1 MRESSVERYLHRK
14 VEHYGGTT
22 RKFVSPGRR
31 HAPDRLAIWPLFTTG
46 MQLPARIH
54 FVECKAP
61 GKGANKGQAREHVR
75 LQRLGCVVLVLDTIA
90 KIDAYIE
97 RVRRNE
103 V

>member
-1 MRESSVERYLHRK
+1 MRESSTERYLHRK

-54 FVECKAP
+54 FIECKAP
-61 GKGANKGQAREHVR
+61 NKTANKGQAREHGR
-75 LQRLGCVVLVLDTIA
+75 LQRLGCVVLVLDTIT
-90 KIDAYIE
+90 KVDDYIE

-103 V
+103 I